1 MNLGLRTFS
10 FFIIVKD
17 LWIDY
22 KDSKDKFSID
32 IVKLVIIRYNHD
44 IKNMDKRKE
53 NNADIQMNTDN
64 TDIVFEFNPYY

>member
-1 MNLGLRTFS
+1 LNLGLRTFS

>member
-64 TDIVFEFNPYY
+64 TDIVLKLNPYN